1 MELDVGWRSRPVM
14 FAICDPPSS
23 VLVFSHPGFT
33 GSPGWGKLAGLMKS
47 LQGQLLVASPTL
59 VDPNFFHTVV
69 LIVQH
74 NEEGALGLVLNRPLR
89 TTVKEMWEQV
99 AEEETEAEGVLHQG
113 GPCEGP
119 LMVLHGDDVY
129 SEVEVTPALHFCTS
143 RDHVE
148 KLMADGSSPMKFFVG
163 YAGWTAGQL
172 EAEMAEPSWLTIPAT
187 AKAVFEGDEH
197 LWTDLVRAIS
207 RTAVTGL
214 VDPKRI
220 PDDPSVN

>member
-1 MELDVGWRSRPVM
+1 
-14 FAICDPPSS
+14 
-23 VLVFSHPGFT
+23 
-33 GSPGWGKLAGLMKS
+33 MKS

-99 AEEETEAEGVLHQG
+99 AEEETQAEGVLHQG

-119 LMVLHGDDVY
+119 LMVVHGDDDY
-129 SEVEVTPALHFCTS
+129 SEVEVTPTLHFCTS
-143 RDHVE
+143 RDRVE
-148 KLMADGSSPMKFFVG
+148 KLMVAGSSPMKFFVG

-172 EAEMAEPSWLTIPAT
+172 EAEMAEPSWLVAPAT
-187 AKAVFEGDEH
+187 PQIVFEGDEH
-197 LWTDLVRAIS
+197 LWSDLVRAIS
-207 RTAVTGL
+207 RAAVTGL

>member
-1 MELDVGWRSRPVM
+1 MAR
-14 FAICDPPSS
+14 
-23 VLVFSHPGFT
+23 
-33 GSPGWGKLAGLMKS
+33 LMKS

-99 AEEETEAEGVLHQG
+99 AEEQADVPGVLHQG

-119 LMVLHGDDVY
+119 LMVLHSDDGH
-129 SEVEVTPALHFCTS
+129 SEIEVAKGLHFCTS
-143 RDHVE
+143 RDRVE
-148 KLMADGSSPMKFFVG
+148 KLVADGAAPMKFFVG

-172 EAEMAEPSWLTIPAT
+172 EAEMAEPSWLTMPAT
-187 AKAVFEGDEH
+187 AQAVFEGDEH
-197 LWTDLVRAIS
+197 LWTDLVRALS
-207 RTAVTGL
+207 RAAVMGL

>member
-1 MELDVGWRSRPVM
+1 MW
-14 FAICDPPSS
+14 
-23 VLVFSHPGFT
+23 
-33 GSPGWGKLAGLMKS
+33 GLMKS

-74 NEEGALGLVLNRPLR
+74 NDEGALGLVLNRPLR

-99 AEEETEAEGVLHQG
+99 AEEDADVEGVLHQG

-119 LMVLHGDDVY
+119 LMVIHGDDVY
-129 SEVEVTPALHFCTS
+129 GEIEVTKDLHFCTS
-143 RDHVE
+143 RDRVE
-148 KLMADGSSPMKFFVG
+148 KLMADGGTRMKFFVG

-172 EAEMAEPSWLTIPAT
+172 EAEMEEPSWLTIPAT

-207 RTAVTGL
+207 RTAVTGM

>member
-1 MELDVGWRSRPVM
+1 M
-14 FAICDPPSS
+14 
-23 VLVFSHPGFT
+23 PG
-33 GSPGWGKLAGLMKS
+33 LAPMTS
-47 LQGQLLVASPTL
+47 LQGKLLVSSPKL

-74 NEEGALGLVLNRPLR
+74 NEDGALGLVLNRPLQTSVR
-89 TTVKEMWEQV
+89 EMWDEV
-99 AEEETEAEGVLHQG
+99 GESDCGVEGVLHQG

-119 LMVLHGDDVY
+119 LMVLHTDEDRAEMVVGGGMY
-129 SEVEVTPALHFCTS
+129 FCTS
-143 RDHVE
+143 RERIE
-148 KLMADGSSPMKFFVG
+148 KLIDGQAAHTKFFVG

-172 EAEMAEPSWLTIPAT
+172 ESEMGEGSWLTAPANIE
-187 AKAVFEGDEH
+187 AVFDGDEH

-207 RTAVTGL
+207 RAAVTNM

>member
-1 MELDVGWRSRPVM
+1 
-14 FAICDPPSS
+14 
-23 VLVFSHPGFT
+23 
-33 GSPGWGKLAGLMKS
+33 MKS

-99 AEEETEAEGVLHQG
+99 AEEQTDAEGVLHQG

-119 LMVLHGDDVY
+119 LMVVHGDDVY
-129 SEVEVTPALHFCTS
+129 SEVEVTPTLHFCTS
-143 RDHVE
+143 RDRVE
-148 KLMADGSSPMKFFVG
+148 KLMADASSPMKFFVG

-172 EAEMAEPSWLTIPAT
+172 EAEMAEPSWLVAPAT
-187 AKAVFEGDEH
+187 PQIVFEGDEH
-197 LWTDLVRAIS
+197 LWSDLVRAIS
-207 RTAVTGL
+207 RAAVTNL